1 MQIFA
6 VLHRSPSFAYFSLL
20 FPKGAKQET
29 EKEVFLME
37 NDEKIRRLAVSILA
51 AVEQDRRA
59 GGNKAD
65 AAKQWLAGPR
75 ALFWARVACGRK
87 KLPVGSVEE

>member
-1 MQIFA
+1 
-6 VLHRSPSFAYFSLL
+6 
-20 FPKGAKQET
+20 
-29 EKEVFLME
+29 ME

-75 ALFWARVACGRK
+75 ALFWARVACGDTGRPQSVPE
-87 KLPVGSVEE
+87 KLPALAVAHCATPDQNKIEPAPQGDKCEYI